1 METNSK
7 ISTAQRYT
15 AMLAVVAFIIFGA
28 LTSSAQRRITPVKA
42 PDPKVTQPLKTT
54 PEPETATEPLV
65 DKDGNKLAPRPQSVV
80 EQHDMDGRIV
90 LVDTISGREYHDTIL
105 VVAPKLVYPRF
116 HAVTV
121 GVNVWDMA
129 ARVLGQSYGLGSVW
143 AELSLHNWIKPF
155 AEFGIGSANYTPKDE
170 SYRYKSSTAPFF
182 KVGVNYNFLY
192 NSNPRYSIYAGIRYG
207 ISSFSYQVDNV
218 TVNNGYWQESEQ
230 IAVPKQKATV
240 GYGEA
245 LIGLRVQIV
254 SSISLGWEIKWH
266 KILHQGTHA
275 YGDPWY
281 VPGFGTRG
289 TSFSGAFSISYTLPL
304 HKTSPPVQ
312 TEPQ

>member
-1 METNSK
+1 MNSNLK
-7 ISTAQRYT
+7 NTATKCQT
-15 AMLAVVAFIIFGA
+15 IFIAVVFIALCA
-28 LTSSAQRRITPVKA
+28 LTSSAQRRITPVKV
-42 PDPKVTQPLKTT
+42 PDPQAKPAAVTTPAQETTAQPLT
-54 PEPETATEPLV
+54 
-65 DKDGNKLAPRPQSVV
+65 DNDGNKLAPRPQSVV
-80 EQHDMDGRIV
+80 EQRDMDGRIV

-116 HAVTV
+116 HTLSI
-121 GVNVWDMA
+121 GVNVWDIA
-129 ARVLGQSYGLGSVW
+129 ARALGQSYGLGSVW

-155 AEFGIGSANYTPKDE
+155 AEIGLGSANYMPKDE
-170 SYRYKSSTAPFF
+170 SYRYKSSSAPFF
-182 KVGVNYNFLY
+182 KLGANYNFLY
-192 NSNPRYSIYAGIRYG
+192 NSNPNYSVYAGIRYG
-207 ISSFSYQVDNV
+207 ISSFSYNIEGA

-266 KILHQGTHA
+266 KILHQGKHA
-275 YGDPWY
+275 YGEPWY
-281 VPGFGTRG
+281 IPGYGTRG
-289 TSFSGAFSISYTLPL
+289 NSFSGAFSISYTLPL

-312 TEPQ
+312 KEPQ